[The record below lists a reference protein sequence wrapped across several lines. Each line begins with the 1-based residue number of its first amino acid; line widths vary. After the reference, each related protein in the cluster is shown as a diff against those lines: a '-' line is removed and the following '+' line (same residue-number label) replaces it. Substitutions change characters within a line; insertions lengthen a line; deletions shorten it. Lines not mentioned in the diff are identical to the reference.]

1 MSPCRACDA
10 PAPLCAHCGACAD
23 CCACGRGE
31 LLPPAGGPLAG
42 LGGRDA
48 ELARLRA
55 ENSRLRAATGDAEE
69 PATEAQLRYL
79 AGLLPNVTKRDAQ
92 ALIAYL
98 KGWQGWSRRGQRA
111 ALLRLARLPQREAL
125 DCLPDLIR

>member
-1 MSPCRACDA
+1 MSPCRFCDA
-10 PAPLCAHCGACAD
+10 PAPLCGRCGACDD

-31 LLPPAGGPLAG
+31 LLPPAGGALAG
-42 LGGRDA
+42 LGSREA

-55 ENSRLRAATGDAEE
+55 ENARLRAATGDVDE

-79 AGLLPNVTKRDAQ
+79 AGLLPAVSKRDAQ

-111 ALLRLARLPQREAL
+111 AMLRLARLPQREAL
-125 DCLPDLIR
+125 DRLPDVTR